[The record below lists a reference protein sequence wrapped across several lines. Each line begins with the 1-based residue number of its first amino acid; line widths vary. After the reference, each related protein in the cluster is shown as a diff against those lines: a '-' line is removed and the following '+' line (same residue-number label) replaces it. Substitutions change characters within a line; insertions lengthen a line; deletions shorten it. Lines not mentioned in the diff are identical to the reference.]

1 MPNETYEEWLALS
14 GMDMEKPADDALEQE
29 RAVVETDEEDVPEH
43 LNMPLDANEADVV
56 EQERTVSDDDD
67 DDYR

>member
-1 MPNETYEEWLALS
+1 
-14 GMDMEKPADDALEQE
+14 MDMEKPADDVFEQE
-29 RAVVETDEEDVPEH
+29 RAVVETDEEDAPEH
-43 LNMPLDANEADVV
+43 PDLPLDANEADVA

>member
-1 MPNETYEEWLALS
+1 
-14 GMDMEKPADDALEQE
+14 
-29 RAVVETDEEDVPEH
+29 
-43 LNMPLDANEADVV
+43 MPLDANEADVV

>member
-1 MPNETYEEWLALS
+1 
-14 GMDMEKPADDALEQE
+14 MDIEKPADDAFEQE

-43 LNMPLDANEADVV
+43 PDIPLDANEADVM

>member
-1 MPNETYEEWLALS
+1 
-14 GMDMEKPADDALEQE
+14 MDIEKPADDVFEQE
-29 RAVVETDEEDVPEH
+29 RAVVETDEEGVPEH
-43 LNMPLDANEADVV
+43 QDIPLDANEADVV

>member
-1 MPNETYEEWLALS
+1 
-14 GMDMEKPADDALEQE
+14 MDIEKPLDDALEQE
-29 RAVVETDEEDVPEH
+29 RALVETGEEDVPGHPEV
-43 LNMPLDANEADVV
+43 PLDANEADVA

>member
-1 MPNETYEEWLALS
+1 MSE
-14 GMDMEKPADDALEQE
+14 MDMEKPADDALEQE
-29 RAVVETDEEDVPEH
+29 RAVVETGEEDVPEH
-43 LNMPLDANEADVV
+43 PDMPLDANEADVV

>member
-1 MPNETYEEWLALS
+1 MSE
-14 GMDMEKPADDALEQE
+14 MDMEKPADDVFEQE
-29 RAVVETDEEDVPEH
+29 RALVETDEEDAPEH
-43 LNMPLDANEADVV
+43 PDMPLDANEADVA

>member
-1 MPNETYEEWLALS
+1 
-14 GMDMEKPADDALEQE
+14 MDIEKPADDVFEQQ

-43 LNMPLDANEADVV
+43 PDIPIDSNEAYVV